1 MFLDV
6 CVMFTISVNR
16 TKLDPRARIGMFLMF
31 KPNVKDCIV
40 SYLNSHCIHIS
51 RNVIFYEDKFHF
63 KTISQE
69 NSIDKMITPV
79 FEKIKDYD
87 FDLTVH
93 KSKNLNDNIDSE
105 NHITHA
111 QNIDDPDNLNKS
123 DSIDTEQAFDSAS
136 EQNCPRRSTR
146 HNNVPAYLQDFQ
158 SSFTKTEKKTRYCI
172 KGHVSMARLSS
183 FK

>member
-1 MFLDV
+1 
-6 CVMFTISVNR
+6 
-16 TKLDPRARIGMFLMF
+16 
-31 KPNVKDCIV
+31 
-40 SYLNSHCIHIS
+40 
-51 RNVIFYEDKFHF
+51 
-63 KTISQE
+63 
-69 NSIDKMITPV
+69 MITPV

-105 NHITHA
+105 NHIMHA
-111 QNIDDPDNLNKS
+111 QKIDDPDNLNKS

-158 SSFTKTEKKTRYCI
+158 SSFATKTEKKTRYSI